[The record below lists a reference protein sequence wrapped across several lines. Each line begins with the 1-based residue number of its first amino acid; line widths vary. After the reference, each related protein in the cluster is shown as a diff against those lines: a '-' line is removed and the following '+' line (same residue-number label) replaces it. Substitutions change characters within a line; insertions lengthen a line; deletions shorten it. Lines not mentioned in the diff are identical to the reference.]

1 MNWALVARLLGLIS
15 LLIGGSMVVT
25 LPWSYPWFGQ
35 TVVFE
40 KVAFGGMLRS
50 IAVCGVVGALL
61 LFGGRTAKEK
71 LLRKEA
77 LAVVG
82 VGWILCGILGALPFL
97 LTPTY
102 RMPAIPMSVSDAV
115 FESISGFTTTGASVL
130 TNLEIPI
137 GVSDCEQAALRGEI
151 AYVPRSV
158 LFWRSFTHWLGGMG
172 IIVLFVA
179 ILGQLGVG
187 GKALMRREV
196 PGPLTDT
203 VRPRVRE
210 TAMLMWGI
218 YLGLSVLLTVLL
230 LLQGL
235 DLFESLC
242 HTFGTL
248 ATGGFSTRNS
258 SVGAFGDAGIEFT
271 IIVFMIAAGTNFN
284 LYYLL
289 LRKPAGRSG
298 HTVIDR
304 IRAFFS
310 DPEFRAYLSILFL
323 GTALLTAVLYGVG
336 TYSSVSGG
344 LRHACFNVVAVMTT
358 TGFGTEDFARWP
370 EFSRSV
376 LLLLMFVGGCSGST
390 GGGVKVIRF
399 LVLWRVLK
407 LEAERAFRPNLV
419 SPLRIAGNRVDDS
432 VGRDV
437 LVYFCLI
444 AVIFAGSW
452 CLLMVV
458 EPSTQWQGETS
469 AEKLTDCAGAVA
481 ATLNNIGPGLGV
493 CGPHGNYSAFS
504 DASKLLL
511 TVLMLLGR
519 LELFAI
525 IVLFIP
531 GFWKLH

>member
-15 LLIGGSMVVT
+15 LLIGGAMVVT

-40 KVAFGGMLRS
+40 QAALGGMLRS
-50 IAVCGVVGALL
+50 IAVCGVVGGLL
-61 LFGGRTAKEK
+61 LFGGRRAKDK

-102 RMPAIPMSVSDAV
+102 RMAAVPMSVPDAV

-130 TNLEIPI
+130 TNLEVPD
-137 GVSDCEQAALRGEI
+137 GVTDCEQAALNLEI
-151 AYVPRSV
+151 AYIPRSV

-179 ILGQLGVG
+179 ILGQLGAG

-196 PGPLTDT
+196 PGPLMDS

-218 YLGLSVLLTVLL
+218 YLGLSALMTVILLI
-230 LLQGL
+230 QGL

-248 ATGGFSTRNS
+248 ATGGFSTRNDS
-258 SVGAFGDAGIEFT
+258 IGSFGNARIEFT
-271 IIVFMIAAGTNFN
+271 IIIFMIAAGTNFN

-289 LRKPAGRSG
+289 LRKPTGRSQ

-304 IRAFFS
+304 VRALFS
-310 DPEFRAYLSILFL
+310 DPEFRAYLAILFV
-323 GTALLTAVLYGVG
+323 GTATLTAVLYGTG
-336 TYSSVSGG
+336 AYASVSSG
-344 LRHACFNVVAVMTT
+344 LRHACFNVVAIMTT

-370 EFSRSV
+370 GFSRSV

-390 GGGVKVIRF
+390 GGGIKVIRF
-399 LVLWRVLK
+399 LVLYRVLK

-419 SPLRIAGNRVDDS
+419 RPLRIAGNRVDDS

-452 CLLMVV
+452 CVLMAV
-458 EPSTQWQGETS
+458 EPDTQWQGETS
-469 AEKLTDCAGAVA
+469 AEKLTDCAGAIA

-493 CGPHGNYSAFS
+493 CGPHGNYSTFS

-525 IVLFIP
+525 IVLLIP
-531 GFWKLH
+531 GFWKLQ